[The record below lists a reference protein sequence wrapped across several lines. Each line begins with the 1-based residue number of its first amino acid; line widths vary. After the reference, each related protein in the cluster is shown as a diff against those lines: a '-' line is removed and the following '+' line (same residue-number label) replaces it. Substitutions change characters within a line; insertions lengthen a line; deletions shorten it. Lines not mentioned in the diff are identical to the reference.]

1 MMGVVVVSGVRLY
14 RDLLAQFLSSAS
26 IDVRACCANLA
37 ELPGP
42 DVTDV
47 ILLHDGE
54 AYGQILQDIRTIR
67 ARSPKTPIVLV
78 VPADRY
84 EELRAVLWRDVG
96 AIISDDSAAD
106 TLVGAVRVVQ
116 AGFAVTTPQHRAQS
130 EIIFPPGTTG
140 NGRQRGGARS
150 RPLNLSPQ
158 ESRILSRLV
167 AGGSNK
173 DIANELGI
181 CETTVKVHL
190 RACYEKIG
198 AKNRT
203 QAAMW
208 AAAHLDQPS

>member
-1 MMGVVVVSGVRLY
+1 MGVVVVSGIRLY
-14 RDLLAQFLSSAS
+14 REMLAKFLSSAS
-26 IDVRACCANLA
+26 IDVRACCESLD

-54 AYGQILQDIRTIR
+54 VFGQILQDIRTVR
-67 ARSPKTPIVLV
+67 ARSPQAPIILV

-84 EELRAVLWRDVG
+84 EELRAVLWRDVS

-116 AGFAVTTPQHRAQS
+116 AGFAVMTPQHRTPS
-130 EIIFPPGTTG
+130 EIIFPPGAAIS
-140 NGRQRGGARS
+140 GRQRGGARS